1 LKKTL
6 KIMLAGSNPGQ
17 APLLKDNLVSAGMD
31 CTVEYV
37 PQGRLSGGD
46 GDAFDAVLIGP
57 ECTYDDIWFDSL
69 RESHPEAA
77 IIQTGAAD
85 GKTLAVKIR
94 QALRKKKTQDRNI
107 FSAMKDL
114 QKNELFRRI
123 IEKGWDIVYSLDAKG
138 RFRYIGPQVERYG
151 YESQE
156 LLGKTFE
163 PLIHPEDKA
172 YTQKIIKDCLENRR
186 EGSAQFRIL
195 STRGDVRWH
204 EIIYRPLIDENG
216 EVIGADGVARDITEL
231 HRERDI
237 NRSLIDFSPAFF
249 VTTDPNLKIIRAN
262 TAFLAATGYKEAE
275 VLGQDLINTFLSSGE
290 PDSLRDE
297 FRKTPDGLVGGIS
310 RIRCRDGREISVEWR
325 SRLFYSPDGQ
335 VEMILAVGLDT
346 TERSFMETEL
356 AEREARY
363 RTVFEHSGTA
373 ISIVEADGTIS
384 LVNSLFEELS
394 GYKRSEVEGHMR
406 WSDFV
411 ARRTDQ
417 ERMQRYY
424 EERRKPGG
432 WAPRQYE
439 FAFLTRDGGQRDV
452 VINMEFILG
461 TGRSI
466 FSMLDINDR
475 KRIERALIESE
486 NRYRRMF
493 RSSPVPLWE
502 EDISELRNE
511 LEKLRSQ
518 GVRDIR
524 DYLRRNPEFVR
535 RTPGMIHI
543 VDVNEAALDLYG
555 VSSREDLLITL
566 EKVIG
571 PESIASLE
579 ANIAAVFEGA
589 ILLQGES
596 LIHTADGSRRRVYF
610 RVAIPSWH
618 SSYANTLT
626 SIMDITALKEAEQQ
640 LLQERERLE
649 RKLRNEALL
658 GAIASRLNS
667 SGPFDSML
675 ADVLGPVGQRL
686 GADRVSLFRLE
697 ENGSATLIHCWR
709 GENADKSFDIAG
721 DGKQPAFFSLLRNNE
736 LVVLDS
742 LARLYGEERLFLE
755 RRGCRALL
763 AVPLSPG
770 GRLKGFLSLSSVS
783 EKQWQDDEKALI
795 RTVSDMLSNAWER
808 EELFLGRLEA
818 EHRQVEAVRM
828 AEKASRLASLGNLS
842 AGVAHEINQP
852 LTALKIKVDS
862 YLYWM
867 ELEKEPT
874 REKYIETLEFVS
886 EQAGRIDQIIRH
898 MRSLIRQDSHR
909 EPVPVGVNEV
919 VQSAL
924 SLLDEQ
930 LMSHRIRIEKTWG
943 VDIPAILS
951 QPALLEQVVINLVV
965 NAMNTLDQLG
975 GETKLIRVSTRRE
988 EQGGCSIIVRD
999 NGPSVPVELL
1009 DHVFDPFFGSRRGLD
1024 NPGLGLSIT
1033 ENIVTGLGG
1042 AISVSN
1048 HEEGG
1053 CQFRVYLP
1061 QAQ

>member
-1 LKKTL
+1 MKKTL
-6 KIMLAGSNPGQ
+6 KILLAGSNASQ
-17 APLLKDNLVSAGMD
+17 AVRMKNNLISAGMP
-31 CTVEYV
+31 CTVEIART
-37 PQGRLSGGD
+37 GRLSGSDRG
-46 GDAFDAVLIGP
+46 ACDAVLIGP
-57 ECTYDDIWFDSL
+57 ECTYDDIWFDEL
-69 RESHPEAA
+69 RKNHPGAA

-85 GKTLAVKIR
+85 GKKLAVTIR
-94 QALRKKKTQDRNI
+94 KALRKKETQAGDIYSAVKWLDR
-107 FSAMKDL
+107 D
-114 QKNELFRRI
+114 ELFRRVM
-123 IEKGWDIVYSLDAKG
+123 ENGWDIVYSLDEQG
-138 RFRYIGPQVERYG
+138 RFKYIGPQVERYG
-151 YESQE
+151 YDSRQ

-163 PLIHPEDKA
+163 PLIHPEDRN
-172 YTQKIIKDCLENRR
+172 YTLQVFKECLDNSK
-186 EGSAQFRIL
+186 EGSAQFRIN
-195 STRGDVRWH
+195 STSGETHWC
-204 EIIYRPLIDENG
+204 EIIYRPLIG
-216 EVIGADGVARDITEL
+216 EDGTVGGADGVARDITEL

-249 VTTDPNLKIIRAN
+249 VTTDPNLRIIQAN
-262 TAFLAATGYKEAE
+262 TAFLSATGYSEAE
-275 VLGQDLINTFLSSGE
+275 VLGRDLISTFLSSGE
-290 PDSLRDE
+290 LDSLRDE
-297 FRKTPDGLVGGIS
+297 FRKTPDGLVGGVS

-325 SRLFYSPDGQ
+325 SRLFYSPDGR
-335 VEMILAVGLDT
+335 VEMLLAVGLDI
-346 TERSFMETEL
+346 TERSCMETEL
-356 AEREARY
+356 AESEARY

-373 ISIVEADGTIS
+373 ISIVEDDGTIS

-394 GYKRSEVEGHMR
+394 GYKRSEVEGRKR
-406 WSDFV
+406 WGDFV
-411 ARRTDQ
+411 ARRSDRD
-417 ERMQRYY
+417 RMQRYH

-439 FAFLTRDGGQRDV
+439 FAFLTRDGAHRDV
-452 VINMEFILG
+452 VINLELIPG
-461 TGRSI
+461 TGNSI
-466 FSMLDINDR
+466 CSMLDITDR

-502 EDISELRNE
+502 EDISELRKE

-524 DYLRRNPEFVR
+524 EYLRLNPEFAR
-535 RTPGMIHI
+535 RAPGMIHI
-543 VDVNEAALDLYG
+543 ADVNEAALELYG

-566 EKVIG
+566 EKAIG
-571 PESIASLE
+571 PEAMASLE

-589 ILLQGES
+589 TLLQGES
-596 LIHTADGSRRRVYF
+596 FVHTADGSRKRVYF
-610 RVAIPSWH
+610 KAAIPSWH

-626 SIMDITALKEAEQQ
+626 SIIDITALKEAEQQ
-640 LLQERERLE
+640 LIRERERLE
-649 RKLRNEALL
+649 RKLRNEGLL

-667 SGPFDSML
+667 SGSFDSML
-675 ADVLGPVGQRL
+675 SDVLGPVGLRF
-686 GADRVSLFRLE
+686 GADRVSLFSLE

-721 DGKQPAFFSLLRNNE
+721 DGKNPAFFSLLKNNE

-742 LARLYGEERLFLE
+742 LARLYGDERLFLE

-763 AVPLSPG
+763 AAPLSPG
-770 GRLKGFLSLSSVS
+770 GKPSGFLSLSSTS
-783 EKQWQDDEKALI
+783 ERQWQEDEKALI

-808 EELFLGRLEA
+808 EDLFLGRLEA

-852 LTALKIKVDS
+852 LTALKVKVDS

-867 ELEKEPT
+867 ELEKELT

-909 EPVPVGVNEV
+909 DPVPVEVNEV
-919 VQSAL
+919 VRSAL

-930 LMSHRIRIEKTWG
+930 LMSHRIRMEKNWG
-943 VDIPAILS
+943 SSLPTILS

-965 NAMNTLDQLG
+965 NAMTTLDQLG

-999 NGPSVPVELL
+999 NGPSVPMELL

-1024 NPGLGLSIT
+1024 SPGLGLSIT

-1042 AISVSN
+1042 FISVSN

-1053 CQFRVYLP
+1053 CQFSVYLP
-1061 QAQ
+1061 ESR